1 MPAGWDKDKV
11 DVIDN
16 GKGKSVPLPKGFY
29 YVGGNIDT
37 GIVISDKEGDT
48 LESSGVN
55 MGNQFVWI
63 PVASE
68 ADLKITDFD
77 SSTGKS
83 QQLDYLQVIQNHIL
97 ADIQQRLKNMIP

>member
-1 MPAGWDKDKV
+1 M
-11 DVIDN
+11 
-16 GKGKSVPLPKGFY
+16 
-29 YVGGNIDT
+29 
-37 GIVISDKEGDT
+37 
-48 LESSGVN
+48 
-55 MGNQFVWI
+55 WI